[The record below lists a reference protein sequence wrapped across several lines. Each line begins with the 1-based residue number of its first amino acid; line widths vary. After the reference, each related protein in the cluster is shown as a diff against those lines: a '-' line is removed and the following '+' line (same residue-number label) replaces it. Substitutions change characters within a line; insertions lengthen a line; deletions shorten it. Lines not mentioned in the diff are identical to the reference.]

1 MTDMKTTKNKLTN
14 KKYSP
19 TMRKIKV
26 TRFEGGSNSFKKE
39 ETMPINSCQY
49 FYKCDSCKYI
59 LKPKIGDCCVFCSF
73 GSVKCPPIQK
83 GNCC

>member
-26 TRFEGGSNSFKKE
+26 TRFEGGSNRYITFDYYFDKE
-39 ETMPINSCQY
+39 R
-49 FYKCDSCKYI
+49 YKNKVQESIY
-59 LKPKIGDCCVFCSF
+59 
-73 GSVKCPPIQK
+73 
-83 GNCC
+83 

>member
-26 TRFEGGSNSFKKE
+26 RRFDGGSNRFQTFDYFFDKE
-39 ETMPINSCQY
+39 
-49 FYKCDSCKYI
+49 FYKNKVQESIY
-59 LKPKIGDCCVFCSF
+59 
-73 GSVKCPPIQK
+73 
-83 GNCC
+83 